1 MRRVATSRSRR
12 VRTAP
17 MRSSSSPESSAAT
30 APPAAS
36 SSWKNAQAARASAAV
51 CASTYQEPPAGSI
64 TRARCASSTS
74 NAWVLRA
81 IRRENG
87 SDAPMAASNGGTV
100 TASAPPTPAAKPA
113 TVPRSRFTYG
123 SRRVSMVGDPTACW
137 NCGAAAPQASVTRDQ
152 SRRAAR
158 SLAIV
163 GNCSAVAAYRNSSS
177 PAAVSRP
184 SPAATSSR
192 R

>member
-1 MRRVATSRSRR
+1 
-12 VRTAP
+12 

-36 SSWKNAQAARASAAV
+36 SSWKNAQAARASASV
-51 CASTYQEPPAGSI
+51 SASTYQEPPAGSI

-74 NAWVLRA
+74 SAWVLRA

-87 SDAPMAASNGGTV
+87 SRRPDRGVERRHGDRVRAADAGREPGHRAAQQV
-100 TASAPPTPAAKPA
+100 HVRVAA
-113 TVPRSRFTYG
+113 G
-123 SRRVSMVGDPTACW
+123 QHRRRADGVLELRLRR
-137 NCGAAAPQASVTRDQ
+137 APQASVTRDH

-163 GNCSAVAAYRNSSS
+163 GNCSAVAA
-177 PAAVSRP
+177 
-184 SPAATSSR
+184 
-192 R
+192 